1 MFENLFARACRIA
14 EYRAAPLVEDRIRY
28 LVHCAQCGA
37 TNYTL
42 RSIAAHQLNLCRLL
56 DLRDDSEVSPSDIE
70 AAAGAWSRP
79 GGRNSRKPARRE
91 ARLRFIGHSLRWLRF
106 VGRLEEPEVARH
118 PHIDEVAAFL
128 ASMSE
133 ERGWSN
139 NTVQRIRYTIDSFFV
154 WLAGYGIALSSVTV
168 SEVDRFIARYR
179 SSGNYSRVTIRSYAK
194 DLRAFFRFAEQRN
207 LCQRGIASGIVPL
220 RIYAGETIPARLNRE
235 NVLRLLATTEGKR
248 PADKRDRA
256 ILMLLITYG
265 VRAGEVCGL
274 ELDDL
279 DWVEETVR
287 VRCSKPGRTHLYP
300 LSHAVGQSI
309 LRYLREVRPV
319 RQERT
324 LFFTLTAPI
333 RPLTPCAIHHVVSR
347 RLDRLGIVCP
357 KRGPHVLRHSAAQYL
372 LDQGL
377 PMKTVGDYLGH
388 RSLSST
394 STYAKVSL
402 ESLREVADIDLE
414 GLL

>member
-1 MFENLFARACRIA
+1 MFENLFASARRIA

-56 DLRDDSEVSPSDIE
+56 DLREDSEISPKDIE

-79 GGRNSRKPARRE
+79 GGRNCRRSARRG

-106 VGRLEEPEVARH
+106 VDRLEEPEAVRH
-118 PHIDEVAAFL
+118 PHVDQVAAFL

-133 ERGWSN
+133 ERGWSD

-154 WLAGYGIALSSVTV
+154 WLAGYGIALPSVTV
-168 SEVDRFIARYR
+168 FDVDRFIAGYR
-179 SSGNYSRVTIRSYAK
+179 SSGNYSRVTIHNYAN
-194 DLRAFFRFAEQRN
+194 DLRAFFRYAEQRN
-207 LCQRGIASGIVPL
+207 WCRGGIASGIVPL

-235 NVLRLLATTEGKR
+235 EVLCLLATTEGER
-248 PADKRDRA
+248 PADKRNRA

-265 VRAGEVCGL
+265 LRAGEICGL

-279 DWVEETVR
+279 NWEEETVR

-309 LRYLREVRPV
+309 LRYLREVRPA
-319 RQERT
+319 RPERT
-324 LFFTLTAPI
+324 LFLTLRAPI
-333 RPLTPCAIHHVVSR
+333 RPLTPCAIHHDVSR
-347 RLDRLGIVCP
+347 RLDRLDIVCP

-402 ESLREVADIDLE
+402 ESLREVADVDLE